1 MRLRRRI
8 LRPQTDKEPAMSAA
22 ENKALMKHA
31 FEELAK
37 ANSRPYF
44 EMMADDFTFT
54 VMGGT
59 AWARTWTGKE
69 SVIRDLHGPLRAQFA
84 DTFTIQA
91 VNIVAEGD
99 VVVVEAR
106 GCVST
111 KRGDRYDNKY
121 CLIYEMKDGRTTA
134 VREYADSALAERVL
148 DPPPPVRLPETAAAR

>member
-1 MRLRRRI
+1 
-8 LRPQTDKEPAMSAA
+8 MSAA
-22 ENKALMKHA
+22 ENKALLKHA
-31 FEELAK
+31 FAELAK

-59 AWARTWTGKE
+59 DWARTWTGKE

-84 DTFTIQA
+84 DAFTIQA
-91 VNIVAEGD
+91 VNIVAEGNF
-99 VVVVEAR
+99 VVVEAR

-121 CLIYEMKDGRTTA
+121 CLVYELRDGRTVS
-134 VREYADSALAERVL
+134 VREYADSALVDRVL
-148 DPPPPVRLPETAAAR
+148 DPPPPVRLPEASRAR